1 MKKAV
6 PLNKS
11 FYIRDGYSVARE
23 LLGKILVKKI
33 GKNVMK
39 GRIVETEAYLAPKDK
54 ASHAY
59 NNRLTKRTKTM
70 FMEGGYSYVYLIYGI
85 YACFNVVTNRK
96 GVPHAVLIRAL
107 EPLDGIEF
115 MYENRNSKTDQDLL
129 NGPGKLCQAFN
140 ISIDDDACNLTIQE
154 NLWIEDDGY
163 KPEFIVES
171 KRIGIEYAEEYKEKL
186 WRFYIKN
193 NNYISRK

>member
-1 MKKAV
+1 MI
-6 PLNKS
+6 LNKD
-11 FYIRDGYSVARE
+11 FYTRDGHSVARD
-23 LLGKILVKKI
+23 LLGKVLVRKT
-33 GKNVMK
+33 GKNIMR
-39 GRIVETEAYLAPKDK
+39 GRIIETEAYLAPEDR

-70 FMEGGYSYVYLIYGI
+70 FMEGGHSYVYLIYGI
-85 YACFNVVTNRK
+85 YGCFNVVANLK
-96 GVPHAVLIRAL
+96 GIPHAVLIRAL

-115 MYENRNSKTDQDLL
+115 MYENRRAKTDRELL

-140 ISIDDDACNLTIQE
+140 ISIDDDACDLTTQE

-163 KPEFIVES
+163 EPKFIIEC
-171 KRIGIEYAEEYKEKL
+171 KRIGIEYAKEYKEKL

-193 NNYISRK
+193 NKFISRK

>member
-1 MKKAV
+1 LKNIMV
-6 PLNKS
+6 LNKD
-11 FYIRDGYSVARE
+11 FYRRDGRLVAKE

-33 GKNVMK
+33 GKNIIR
-39 GRIVETEAYLAPKDK
+39 GRIVETEAYLAPEDR

-70 FMEGGYSYVYLIYGI
+70 FMEGGHSYVYLIYGI
-85 YACFNVVTNRK
+85 YSCFNVVANLK
-96 GVPHAVLIRAL
+96 GIPHAVLIRAL
-107 EPLDGIEF
+107 EPLDGIKF
-115 MYENRNSKTDQDLL
+115 MYENRRSKTDRELL

-140 ISIDDDACNLTIQE
+140 ISIDDDACDLTTEE

-163 KPEFIVES
+163 KPKFIVEC
-171 KRIGIEYAEEYKEKL
+171 KRIGIEYAKEYKEKL

-193 NNYISRK
+193 NRFIS